1 MWLALKLEPIPRKR
15 AGETSLDPEMAKYS
29 VVRSQGHS
37 DPFAMFI
44 ENVVQP
50 GRDLTTASRISKIN
64 RIKVD
69 YQAWVRA
76 GSRQETGR

>member
-1 MWLALKLEPIPRKR
+1 
-15 AGETSLDPEMAKYS
+15 MAYDKCKS
-29 VVRSQGHS
+29 CNQSNPNRLTLIKQSPVVRSQGHS